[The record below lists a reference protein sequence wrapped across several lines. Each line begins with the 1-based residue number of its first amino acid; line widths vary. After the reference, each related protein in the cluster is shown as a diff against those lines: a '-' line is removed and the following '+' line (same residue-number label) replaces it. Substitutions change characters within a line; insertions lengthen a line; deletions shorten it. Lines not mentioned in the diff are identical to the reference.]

1 MAQWDGL
8 VFGETG
14 LFVAQVISII
24 VTIAVAVV
32 GSLICI
38 GVIRIF
44 TRLRVDEKDEM
55 IGLDVTQHGENAYPS
70 FNGFD

>member
-1 MAQWDGL
+1 M
-8 VFGETG
+8 FGETG
-14 LFVAQVISII
+14 LFIAQVISII

-38 GVIRIF
+38 GIIRIF

>member
-1 MAQWDGL
+1 MGR
-8 VFGETG
+8 TG
-14 LFVAQVISII
+14 LFVAQVISIL

>member
-1 MAQWDGL
+1 M
-8 VFGETG
+8 FGETG

>member
-1 MAQWDGL
+1 M
-8 VFGETG
+8 FGETG
-14 LFVAQVISII
+14 LFVAQVISIL